1 MKTKNNWII
10 LAGGILLFLVL
21 FIFLFKT
28 IKSPTV
34 VRPLKPLPTEI
45 TVQLTNNGFS
55 PASVTIKSQTAVRW
69 LNSSTD
75 NKASVNSDNYPTN
88 KLYPEINL
96 GQFYKGSSLVHIF
109 MKEGTYTYHNQ
120 FNPKDTGTIIVE
132 K

>member
-21 FIFLFKT
+21 FIFIFKT
-28 IKSPTV
+28 IKSPAV